1 MRPTEPM
8 TLAHDS
14 FGAPGD
20 PALLLISGLGTQMTR
35 WPDNFCRRL
44 AQRWFRVIRADNRD
58 AGLSPHLDHLP
69 PPDFAR
75 LRQQLEAGEKPEVP
89 YTLCDM
95 AADVI
100 ALMDRLEIPQA
111 HIVGRSMGGMI
122 AQILASEW
130 PDRVLS
136 LVSIM
141 SATGNPAM
149 PQARPEIMALL
160 QTPPPD
166 PRRDLDG
173 FLANRV
179 AFARAIAGSVEPLDD
194 AAERERLLLDLHRS
208 HDPAGSARQL
218 AAMATAG
225 DRRARLATIRAPSL
239 VIHGTEDPLFPPE
252 CGQDTAAAIPDAR
265 LVLLRGMGHDI
276 PTGLQD
282 RIIDDIARTAQ
293 QQA

>member
-1 MRPTEPM
+1 
-8 TLAHDS
+8 
-14 FGAPGD
+14 
-20 PALLLISGLGTQMTR
+20 
-35 WPDNFCRRL
+35 
-44 AQRWFRVIRADNRD
+44 
-58 AGLSPHLDHLP
+58 
-69 PPDFAR
+69 
-75 LRQQLEAGEKPEVP
+75 
-89 YTLCDM
+89 M

-179 AFARAIAGSVEPLDD
+179 AFARAIAGSVEPLDESSLPRAD
-194 AAERERLLLDLHRS
+194 TSHRGATQ
-208 HDPAGSARQL
+208 HKNTGPHVPRWRATL
-218 AAMATAG
+218 AA
-225 DRRARLATIRAPSL
+225 
-239 VIHGTEDPLFPPE
+239 
-252 CGQDTAAAIPDAR
+252 
-265 LVLLRGMGHDI
+265 
-276 PTGLQD
+276 
-282 RIIDDIARTAQ
+282 
-293 QQA
+293 